1 MGEGAKRVR
10 AGPEGSNSRVE
21 CPLARFFAV
30 VEKLLDEKREVVEMG
45 EALESAFLY
54 APEVIEK

>member
-1 MGEGAKRVR
+1 M
-10 AGPEGSNSRVE
+10 
-21 CPLARFFAV
+21 ARFFAV

-45 EALESAFLY
+45 EALGSAFLY